1 MVRVAPI
8 KLQVG
13 PKVLWFDPTDLDI
26 RAGDDVIVNTS
37 RWLEYVS
44 YTHIPYKETPEH
56 LV

>member
-37 RWLEYVS
+37 RGLES
-44 YTHIPYKETPEH
+44 ASQHRMFSK
-56 LV
+56 